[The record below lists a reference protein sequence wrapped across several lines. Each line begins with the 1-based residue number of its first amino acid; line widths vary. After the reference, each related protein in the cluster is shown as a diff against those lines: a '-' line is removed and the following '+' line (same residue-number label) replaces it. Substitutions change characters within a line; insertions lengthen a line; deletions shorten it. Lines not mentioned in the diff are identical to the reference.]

1 MHSFIDQQ
9 RFVLAV
15 GDTVDRVAEDSEV
28 RVLNR
33 LDRVVLIETSYR
45 IAVQLR
51 HMPDVIIHIFERE
64 TDARRVFGLFR
75 HQP

>member
-51 HMPDVIIHIFERE
+51 HTPDVIIHIFERE
-64 TDARRVFGLFR
+64 TDARRVFGLFL
-75 HQP
+75 HSP